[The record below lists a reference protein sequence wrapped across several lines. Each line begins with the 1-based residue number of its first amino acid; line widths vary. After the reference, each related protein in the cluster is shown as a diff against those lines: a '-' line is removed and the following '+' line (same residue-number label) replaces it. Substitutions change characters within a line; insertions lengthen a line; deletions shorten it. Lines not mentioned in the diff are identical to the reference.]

1 MIERFSIKWSKFA
14 GDHPWI
20 YWGGCSVVFIFIL
33 YLL

>member
-1 MIERFSIKWSKFA
+1 MIENFLVKWSKFA

-20 YWGGCSVVFIFIL
+20 YWGGCLGVFILIL